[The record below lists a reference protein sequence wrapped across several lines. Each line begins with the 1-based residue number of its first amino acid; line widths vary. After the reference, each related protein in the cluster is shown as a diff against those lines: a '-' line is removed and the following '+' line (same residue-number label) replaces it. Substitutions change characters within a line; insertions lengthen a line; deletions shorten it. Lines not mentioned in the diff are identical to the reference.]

1 MKTFRELLS
10 KNSYK
15 LVFNEIHKFYL
26 KDKPVDQK
34 HNFDIN
40 FYSAWNE
47 LLKLNKGKKTNDKL
61 YLVQVDG
68 DPDPSNPIIDV
79 CMIDEE
85 KDELFSL
92 DFVDWTD
99 LIDMNIE
106 KPNNMSE
113 KECLSHILW
122 EITFWGFSNKQVA
135 KERKKLKKSIEEND

>member
-1 MKTFRELLS
+1 
-10 KNSYK
+10 
-15 LVFNEIHKFYL
+15 
-26 KDKPVDQK
+26 
-34 HNFDIN
+34 
-40 FYSAWNE
+40 
-47 LLKLNKGKKTNDKL
+47 
-61 YLVQVDG
+61 
-68 DPDPSNPIIDV
+68 
-79 CMIDEE
+79 MIDEE